1 MAARAFTVPLTLTSQ
16 FAFCGL
22 PLRLDTYAGCAFQCK
37 FCFARYRGG
46 ATAGETIRPADPA
59 SLRRTFGRALID
71 QKPGILAQFLRR
83 RVPVHFG
90 GMSDPF
96 QPAEQRHRVTRSA
109 LEILGRFQYP
119 TVISTR
125 SVMIADAEYL
135 PLLRDFPCVVQF
147 SFSSL
152 DASRAR
158 LWNRTARRQWHCS
171 VRLNGSLKPA

>member
-125 SVMIADAEYL
+125 SVMIADAESPAFAPGFSLRRPVFIFELRRKPGAPFGKLEL
-135 PLLRDFPCVVQF
+135 P
-147 SFSSL
+147 
-152 DASRAR
+152 AA
-158 LWNRTARRQWHCS
+158 NGTARC
-171 VRLNGSLKPA
+171 G